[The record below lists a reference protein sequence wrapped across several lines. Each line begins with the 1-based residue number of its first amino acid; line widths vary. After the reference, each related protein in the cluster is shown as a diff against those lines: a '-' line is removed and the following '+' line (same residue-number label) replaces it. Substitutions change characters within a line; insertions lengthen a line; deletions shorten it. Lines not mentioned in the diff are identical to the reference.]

1 MAAPPAMAYKYLPP
15 NGLNLE
21 IKPAVEKAMQVL
33 ADRRRDLTKG
43 IDEETRRI
51 MFGDEQFKKR

>member
-1 MAAPPAMAYKYLPP
+1 MAEFPSLARWLDAIS
-15 NGLNLE
+15 NR
-21 IKPAVEKAMQVL
+21 PAVVKAMQVL

-51 MFGDEQFKKR
+51 MFGDKQYKKR

>member
-21 IKPAVEKAMQVL
+21 IKPAVEKAIVNPS
-33 ADRRRDLTKG
+33 
-43 IDEETRRI
+43 TRIKNRPVPSL
-51 MFGDEQFKKR
+51 

>member
-1 MAAPPAMAYKYLPP
+1 MAEFP
-15 NGLNLE
+15 NLARWLDDISNR
-21 IKPAVEKAMQVL
+21 PAVERAMQVL